1 MTTGY
6 PAAGHSDHL
15 PGVILAGGRSS
26 RMGSDKSARLLG
38 GVSLLQHVIERFAPQ
53 TSIIGVN
60 SNIIDKLDFAPT
72 IAVFADTVPGHVGP
86 MAGVLAAMRQAR
98 AQTPTASHVATVPTD
113 TPFFPSDLVVRLQA
127 AIREPDE
134 IAVAFSGETMHPVF
148 ALWPIALAD
157 ALETWLITDE
167 KRRVRSFIERHP
179 MAAVTF
185 APLDTADGPI
195 DPFFNINTPA
205 DLETAERWL
214 PLIRESER

>member
-1 MTTGY
+1 MTAGY
-6 PAAGHSDHL
+6 PAAGRSEYP

-38 GVSLLQHVIERFAPQ
+38 GIPLLQHVIERFAPQ
-53 TSIIGVN
+53 TSMVGVN
-60 SNIIDKLDFAPT
+60 RNISDKLDFAPT
-72 IAVFADTVPGHVGP
+72 IPVFADTVPGHVGP
-86 MAGVLAAMRQAR
+86 MGGVLAAMRHAR
-98 AQTPTASHVATVPTD
+98 VFTPTGSHVATVPTD
-113 TPFFPSDLVVRLQA
+113 TPFFPRDLVARLQM
-127 AIREPDE
+127 AISGPDE

-157 ALETWLITDE
+157 ALETWLLTDE

-179 MAAVTF
+179 MSAVPF

-195 DPFFNINTPA
+195 DQFFNINTPA

-214 PLIRESER
+214 PLIRENER